1 MKRTTLAALAAAGI
15 AAGFGSSVLAAG
27 GARQPVVAG
36 IVEGS
41 YRAEGV
47 DATPHLA
54 LVVFGSKL
62 SKIKRVALGR
72 PGLTAPFTA
81 SDFTTSDAVGPRSA
95 ASLVAEFLADV
106 APGTYDVYFDVPT
119 SIGPTDVLTPS
130 GRVVITNAATSGTP
144 GQLGRPGT
152 INTTTNPVDWSQI
165 KNVPAG
171 IADGADA
178 VGPTYAQ
185 GAGVTIAGTTIS
197 LNFAGNGVA
206 ATASRSD
213 HNHDAT
219 YVLKAGDTMTGPL
232 TVTGAVTANGALA
245 ATNPSGNALVAKYSG
260 ASASTTSANNCAVFQ
275 SAAANVA
282 RIDNTGK
289 GFFNGGTQTSGADFA
304 ESVEVKGAVADFEA
318 GDVIVIDTTS
328 TRRFTLSTSAE
339 SPLFAG
345 VYATKPGVLARP
357 GDVAGDQSWKAREIP
372 MAMVGIVPCKACD
385 EGGAIRVGD
394 LLVTSSLRGRAM
406 RAPKNP
412 APGTII
418 GKALGT
424 MDAATGAVEVL
435 LLAR

>member
-1 MKRTTLAALAAAGI
+1 MNRTNWTAVAAIAIAG
-15 AAGFGSSVLAAG
+15 ALGSSVVAAG
-27 GARQPVVAG
+27 GASRPVVAG

-62 SKIKRVALGR
+62 AKVKRLALGR
-72 PGLTAPFTA
+72 PGLTAPYA
-81 SDFTTSDAVGPRSA
+81 PSDFTTSDAVGPRSA
-95 ASLVAEFLADV
+95 TSLVAEFLTDV
-106 APGTYDVYFDVPT
+106 GPGTYDVYFDLPA
-119 SIGPTDVLTPS
+119 SIDPSDVFTPV
-130 GRVVITNAATSGTP
+130 GRVVITNAATSGAR

-171 IADGADA
+171 LADGVDG
-178 VGPTYAQ
+178 VGPTYTQ
-185 GAGVTIAGTTIS
+185 GNGVTIAGTTIS
-197 LNFAGNGVA
+197 LNFAGNGA
-206 ATASRSD
+206 AVTASHSD

-219 YVLKAGDTMTGPL
+219 YVLKTGDTMSGAL
-232 TVTGAVTANGALA
+232 TVTGAVTANGALSA
-245 ATNPSGNALVAKYSG
+245 INASGNALVAKYSG
-260 ASASTTSANNCAVFQ
+260 ASASTTSTNNCAVFQ

-289 GFFNGGTQTSGADFA
+289 GYFNGGTLTSGADFA
-304 ESVEVKGAVADFEA
+304 ESVEVKGVVADFEA

-328 TRRFTLSTSAE
+328 TRRFALSTAAE

-357 GDVAGDQSWKAREIP
+357 GDVAGDQSWKSREIP
-372 MAMVGIVPCKACD
+372 MAMVGIVPCKVCD
-385 EGGAIRVGD
+385 EGGAISVGD
-394 LLVTSSLRGRAM
+394 LLVTSSVRGRAM
-406 RAPKNP
+406 RAPKSP

-418 GKALGT
+418 GKALGS
-424 MDAATGAVEVL
+424 MDAAAGAVEVL